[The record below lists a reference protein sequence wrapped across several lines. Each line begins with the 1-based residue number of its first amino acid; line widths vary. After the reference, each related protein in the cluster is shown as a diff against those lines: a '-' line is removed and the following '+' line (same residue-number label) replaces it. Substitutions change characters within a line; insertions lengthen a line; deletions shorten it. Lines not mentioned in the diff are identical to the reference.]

1 MLRTR
6 FVLAC
11 LVATWSGF
19 AAQAANDF
27 AAPAGG
33 VAPQS
38 AVTAEPLPPE
48 LQRELDA
55 LKSAAWHPSATVR
68 TSLGWRDNIL
78 LSPFAPLER
87 TFGRA
92 ELEAILLRPM
102 RNRWEVI
109 SFLTGDV
116 LRYFSPPAET
126 GGEQQWSLHAE
137 GRWQP
142 VEAARLA
149 LKGAGYFRDLVVDLS
164 ETEARR
170 VIAPT
175 RVRGGY
181 LTTATR
187 FTLPAGIR
195 FEPAVQAKRTDYRD
209 YAGDYDELRSGGR
222 LEWRRGRGFGAA
234 VAWYESRRTY
244 AQRGEYTA
252 GGRPLPGTQLRFRQ
266 RDGEVRIQSA
276 WTAGG
281 EWSAAVA
288 AGRVENRDGASGYF
302 DFDQQRARLELR
314 WSGAHWGV
322 HLDADAKR
330 LDYLVQTVGAG
341 LVPPPRIVDDYEV
354 ALRIERP
361 LRSGWLGYA
370 EQRWERSRSNE
381 VDFSYRANTFS
392 VGIQR
397 EF

>member
-1 MLRTR
+1 MLRTLI
-6 FVLAC
+6 VLAC
-11 LVATWSGF
+11 LVAAWSGF
-19 AAQAANDF
+19 AAQDT
-27 AAPAGG
+27 GG
-33 VAPQS
+33 VAPAAGAAAPTP
-38 AVTAEPLPPE
+38 AVAPEPLPPE

-55 LKSAAWHPSATVR
+55 LKSTTWHPSATVR

-87 TFGRA
+87 AFGRA
-92 ELEAILLRPM
+92 EVEAILMRPM

-116 LRYFSPPAET
+116 LRYFAPPAET

-149 LKGAGYFRDLVVDLS
+149 LKGAGYFRDMVVDLS

-181 LTTATR
+181 LTAATR
-187 FTLPAGIR
+187 LTLPAGFR

-209 YAGDYDELRSGGR
+209 YAGDYEEVRSGGR
-222 LEWRRGRGFGAA
+222 LEWRRWRGFGAA

-252 GGRPLPGTQLRFRQ
+252 GGRPLPGTRLRFRQ
-266 RDGEVRIQSA
+266 RDGEVRIHSA

-281 EWSAAVA
+281 DWSAAAA

-314 WSGAHWGV
+314 WSGARWRA
-322 HLDADAKR
+322 HLDAESKR

-341 LVPPPRIVDDYEV
+341 LVPPPRIVDDHEV
-354 ALRIERP
+354 TLRLERP
-361 LRSGWLGYA
+361 LGSVWLGFA
-370 EQRWERSRSNE
+370 EHRWERSRSNE

-392 VGIQR
+392 AGIQR